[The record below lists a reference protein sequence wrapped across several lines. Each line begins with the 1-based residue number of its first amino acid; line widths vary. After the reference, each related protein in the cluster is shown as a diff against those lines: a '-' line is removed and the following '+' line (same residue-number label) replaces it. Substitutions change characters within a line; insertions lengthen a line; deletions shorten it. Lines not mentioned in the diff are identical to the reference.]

1 MRNKNI
7 KLVIF
12 SLSLTSIITF
22 TSCSI
27 SDSPETPSK
36 ACAPDLSEENKLLR
50 AEIAALKA
58 ENEELKVS
66 APLLLAAINTE
77 VNAGNL
83 EKSEAAL
90 KRLVDK
96 YPNTKESN
104 AGKKLVDRL
113 VAKRLANEK
122 EAKRVAALGLKALK
136 IASTFTY
143 GDTTIELNNA
153 NISMRW
159 NFDYYDDEYHYKESE
174 KDSQFITANVT
185 VSSKS
190 KSPSLFGIGVYV
202 EDGGHL
208 NSVGNFE
215 YRFVRWDDY
224 GSYLGNT
231 ADYSNDFAHNSSI
244 PFSLGASVTDENL
257 KRPLYLVIT
266 REGCNMRLYN
276 EFGQPPIHY
285 SSIGCSSLK
294 NNLAIDDFKDGSLA
308 ILMRID

>member
-7 KLVIF
+7 KIVIF
-12 SLSLTSIITF
+12 SLSLTSIVAF

-27 SDSPETPSK
+27 SESPETPSK
-36 ACAPDLSEENKLLR
+36 SCAPDLSEENKLLKT
-50 AEIAALKA
+50 EIVTLKT
-58 ENEELKVS
+58 ENEELKAT
-66 APLLLAAINTE
+66 APLLLAAVNTE

-104 AGKKLVDRL
+104 AGKKSVDGL
-113 VAKRLANEK
+113 VAKQLANEK
-122 EAKRVAALGLKALK
+122 EAKRIAALGLKALK

-143 GDTTIELNNA
+143 GDMTIELNNA
-153 NISMRW
+153 DISMRW
-159 NFDYYDDEYHYKESE
+159 NFDYYDDVQHYEE
-174 KDSQFITANVT
+174 PERDSQFITANVT

-202 EDGGHL
+202 EDSGHL

-215 YRFVRWDDY
+215 YRFVHWDDY

-231 ADYSNDFAHNSSI
+231 ADYSNDFAHSSSI
-244 PFSLGASVTDENL
+244 PFSLGASVTDESL

-276 EFGQPPIHY
+276 EFGQPPIRY

-294 NNLAIDDFKDGSLA
+294 SSLTVNDFKDGSLA